1 MISIYKL
8 IILSSTVFSAF
19 SFGAVNTSESITNS
33 RTEASTTSN
42 AVRDMYTNSFNQKV
56 ALPMTTGTEMTSVDG
71 SKSGVANLTCSD
83 VATLFSQISVVGS
96 VNPSINVKLDIDLD
110 GSFERDL
117 TFSDISGIHTT
128 GVFKCMIGARACT
141 YYNWQFSTSGGLTL
155 EEINS
160 SSAAGAYCINDTCSA
175 IYVRDLPQILNDV
188 SGTITSLIQQT
199 TSLVVTNTSTSSTV
213 TSIYAQNYNNCS
225 NSSGVIYDSSN
236 NSLPSEALLQSQA
249 SAVDPLN
256 DANVVLSNV
265 SVNETTNPIDP
276 TEISD
281 INTIPNTSTS
291 SVSVSSSDPRDISY
305 TMTYKDSSGNYVTSN
320 DDSSMNFEHIEP
332 DYCMVEWDEVYTS
345 VTTDN
350 NIRGV
355 TASGLRTT
363 KKTETRLCSGE
374 YNNICPISAS
384 ERIKYDCGNLDKSI
398 NQAAAAL
405 NTLSGIVDDM
415 ICNIGN

>member
-1 MISIYKL
+1 MLSIYKY
-8 IILSSTVFSAF
+8 IILSTVFSAF
-19 SFGAVNTSESITNS
+19 SFAAVNTSESITNS
-33 RTEASTTSN
+33 RTEASATSN

-96 VNPSINVKLDIDLD
+96 VNPSINVKLDIDLN

-117 TFSDISGIHTT
+117 TFSGISGIHTT
-128 GVFKCMIGARACT
+128 GVFKCLIGARACT

-175 IYVRDLPQILNDV
+175 IYVRDLAQILNDV
-188 SGTITSLIQQT
+188 SGTITSLVQQT

-213 TSIYAQNYNNCS
+213 TSIYAQNYNNCA

-249 SAVDPLN
+249 SAVVPLD

-265 SVNETTNPIDP
+265 SLNETANPIDP
-276 TEISD
+276 TEIED

-291 SVSVSSSDPRDISY
+291 SVTVSSSDPRDISY
-305 TMTYKDSSGNYVTSN
+305 TMTYKDSSGYLVSST
-320 DDSSMNFEHIEP
+320 DDSSMNFDHIEP

-350 NIRGV
+350 N
-355 TASGLRTT
+355 
-363 KKTETRLCSGE
+363 
-374 YNNICPISAS
+374 
-384 ERIKYDCGNLDKSI
+384 
-398 NQAAAAL
+398 
-405 NTLSGIVDDM
+405 
-415 ICNIGN
+415 

>member
-1 MISIYKL
+1 MLSIYKY
-8 IILSSTVFSAF
+8 IILSTVFSAF
-19 SFGAVNTSESITNS
+19 SFAAVNTSESITNS
-33 RTEASTTSN
+33 RTEASATSN

-83 VATLFSQISVVGS
+83 VATLFSKISVVGS
-96 VNPSINVKLDIDLD
+96 ENPSINVKLDIDLD

-117 TFSDISGIHTT
+117 TFSGISGIHTT
-128 GVFKCMIGARACT
+128 GVFKCLIGARACT

-175 IYVRDLPQILNDV
+175 IYVRDLAQILNDV
-188 SGTITSLIQQT
+188 SGTITSLVQQT

-213 TSIYAQNYNNCS
+213 TSIYAQNYNNCA

-249 SAVDPLN
+249 SAVDPLD

-265 SVNETTNPIDP
+265 SLNETANPIDP
-276 TEISD
+276 TEIED

-291 SVSVSSSDPRDISY
+291 SVTVSSSDPRDISY
-305 TMTYKDSSGNYVTSN
+305 TMTYKDSSGNLVSST

-363 KKTETRLCSGE
+363 KKSETRLCSGE
-374 YNNICPISAS
+374 YNNICPISDS